1 MKADA
6 GNLDPRV
13 KKLIWIVSIF
23 AVLAISV
30 IALAAQQ
37 AGKVYQSSW
46 KTRAVARQML
56 ELGFAGYDPE
66 TEEKL
71 LAGQTKLMEAQMLAL
86 RKKYAEA
93 HNAYE
98 EATHSL
104 SSALTPTSP
113 FLSEVY
119 RHQGDFEWCFEKWDQ
134 AASAYRR
141 ALGALRTDG
150 SDEEQALSIEGNLV
164 YVLRRGGK
172 CEQALVFARASL
184 NRAELAHL
192 DLGPPL
198 IELAKTEMELNK
210 YSQAE
215 AHFTRA
221 IALHPD
227 NSDYYCYRA
236 QLYSRQDLYDKALGD
251 HLKALSIDPK
261 DASMHNWCAEDYRNL
276 GRLQKTVEEYTLSIA
291 LNPKSNCAYDGRAL
305 AYRELGQYADE
316 LQDLN
321 QILKLDSKDASNY
334 ALRGDCYEKLGQH
347 NLALKDYNAAIS
359 LAENQDRIFYGADG
373 SRYYKSLKVYAYEK
387 RAKVFDALGRPDQ
400 SAADT
405 RIARKIELHDP
416 TVSAK

>member
-1 MKADA
+1 MKSDA

-23 AVLAISV
+23 AFLAVSV
-30 IALAAQQ
+30 IAIAAQQ

-56 ELGFAGYDPE
+56 EVGFAGYDPE
-66 TEEKL
+66 KEEKL

-119 RHQGDFEWCFEKWDQ
+119 RHQGDFECCFEKWDQ
-134 AASAYRR
+134 AEGAYRR

-150 SDEEQALSIEGNLV
+150 SDEEQALSIEDNRV

-172 CEQALVFARASL
+172 YQQAVELARANL
-184 NRAELAHL
+184 NRAEKAHL

-198 IELAKTEMELNK
+198 MQLAKSEISLNK
-210 YSQAE
+210 LSEAE
-215 AHFTRA
+215 QHSTRA

-227 NSDYYCYRA
+227 KSDYYCHRA
-236 QLYSRQDLYDKALGD
+236 DLYSWQGLDEKALAD

-261 DASMHNWCAEDYRNL
+261 NAERHLSCADDYKAL
-276 GRLQKTVEEYTLSIA
+276 GRLRDAVEQYTLSIA
-291 LNPKSNCAYDGRAL
+291 LDPKSRCAYDGRAS
-305 AYRELGQYADE
+305 AHHELGQYEDE

-321 QILKLDSKDASNY
+321 QILKLDSKDASDY

-359 LAENQDRIFYGADG
+359 LAEEKDRIFYRADG
-373 SRYYKSLKVYAYEK
+373 SRCDKWLKVYAYEK

-400 SAADT
+400 SAADIK
-405 RIARKIELHDP
+405 IARRIESFHP
-416 TVSAK
+416 TISAK